1 MTLALPS
8 AAGPGAP
15 RLVIGIGNPSRG
27 DDAIGPMLIA
37 RLEALAPPG
46 VALLTDFQLQV
57 EHALDLLGA
66 SEVYFVDAAVAC
78 AAPFELTSIGPVA
91 DASATT
97 HALSPAAVLETG
109 RRLGAG
115 PLPPAWV
122 LAVRGYEFDLGAPLS
137 AGAAANLDAA
147 LEALMARLVGPAGYG

>member
-1 MTLALPS
+1 MTLALPR
-8 AAGPGAP
+8 APGPDAP

-27 DDAIGPMLIA
+27 DDAIGPVAIE
-37 RLEALAPPG
+37 RLEALALPN

-66 SEVYFVDAAVAC
+66 CEVYFVDASVAC
-78 AAPFELTSIGPVA
+78 AAPFALTTLAPAA
-91 DASATT
+91 DATATT
-97 HALSPAAVLETG
+97 HELSPAAVLETC

-122 LAVRGYEFDLGAPLS
+122 LAVRGYEFALGTPLS
-137 AGAAANLDAA
+137 PTAAANLDAA
-147 LEALMARLVGPAGYG
+147 LEALVGRLLGPARYA

>member
-8 AAGPGAP
+8 APALGAP

-27 DDAIGPMLIA
+27 DDAIGPVAIE
-37 RLEALAPPG
+37 RLEALALPN

-66 SEVYFVDAAVAC
+66 SEVYFVDASVAC
-78 AAPFELTSIGPVA
+78 AAPYALTALVPAA
-91 DASATT
+91 DATATT
-97 HALSPAAVLETG
+97 HELSPAAVLETC
-109 RRLGAG
+109 RRLDAG

-122 LAVRGYEFDLGAPLS
+122 LAVRGYEFALGTPLS
-137 AGAAANLDAA
+137 ATAAANLDAA
-147 LEALMARLVGPAGYG
+147 LEALVGQLLGPARHG

>member
-1 MTLALPS
+1 MTLALPR
-8 AAGPGAP
+8 APGPDAP

-27 DDAIGPMLIA
+27 DDAIGPVAIE
-37 RLEALAPPG
+37 RLEALALPN

-66 SEVYFVDAAVAC
+66 CEVYFVDASVAC
-78 AAPFELTSIGPVA
+78 AAPFALTTLAPAA
-91 DASATT
+91 DATATT
-97 HALSPAAVLETG
+97 HELSPAAVLETC

-122 LAVRGYEFDLGAPLS
+122 LAVRGYEFALGAPLS
-137 AGAAANLDAA
+137 PQAAANLDMAVAA
-147 LEALMARLVGPAGYG
+147 LTGRLVGPASYA